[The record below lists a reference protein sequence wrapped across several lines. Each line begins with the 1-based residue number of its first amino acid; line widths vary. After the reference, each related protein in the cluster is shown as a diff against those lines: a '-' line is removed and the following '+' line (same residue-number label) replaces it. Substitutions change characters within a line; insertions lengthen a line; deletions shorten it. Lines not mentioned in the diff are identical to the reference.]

1 MGIFLI
7 VSETKELFPYKAV
20 CLFLCFPLIAV
31 YEETRR
37 IYLRAILFHVFKVL
51 S

>member
-7 VSETKELFPYKAV
+7 VSEPKEFFHSISYLSVFK
-20 CLFLCFPLIAV
+20 FSLIAV

-37 IYLRAILFHVFKVL
+37 IYLRAILFHVFKIL